1 MNHSF
6 DVEIAKEYGMLG
18 AVLIN
23 HIMFW
28 TEKNRANRRNF
39 FDGRYWIYN
48 SSKAF
53 SELFPYVSAWTINST
68 LNKLVEA
75 GILIK
80 GNYNT
85 TPMDRTLWFALSDKG
100 LELVKTQ
107 KCIFANPKMEICDSK
122 NGNLQMQK
130 CLNTDINTDN
140 KTDINTDILSSKD
153 DMCFAPIISAW
164 NALPVGISRVNK
176 IVKDSNR
183 DRMLTKRIRD
193 YSVDSVLA
201 AIDNIKQSKFLQGE
215 NNRGWIITF
224 DWFIKPQNFQKVLEG
239 NYTDRK
245 QIRND
250 NDRVRDELAEWME
263 EVTI

>member
-39 FDGRYWIYN
+39 YDGRYWIYN

-100 LELVKTQ
+100 LELVKSQ

-122 NGNLQMQK
+122 NGNLQSQK
-130 CLNTDINTDN
+130 CLNTDINTDSNTDIKPNIKQFASPAMQSAFDDWVQYKTEKRDKYTQTGLKSLVTRLNNDIQKKGEQAVIDAIYYSMSQGWKGIYYPDN
-140 KTDINTDILSSKD
+140 KTDAGGNNGNLSKAEIGRRNIEKLFQNEITVEGRTIL
-153 DMCFAPIISAW
+153 
-164 NALPVGISRVNK
+164 
-176 IVKDSNR
+176 
-183 DRMLTKRIRD
+183 
-193 YSVDSVLA
+193 
-201 AIDNIKQSKFLQGE
+201 
-215 NNRGWIITF
+215 
-224 DWFIKPQNFQKVLEG
+224 
-239 NYTDRK
+239 
-245 QIRND
+245 
-250 NDRVRDELAEWME
+250 
-263 EVTI
+263 